1 MVQTSCL
8 NTYVEEDFLNLAKNA
23 VKDEYADMLVNQW
36 KEGNLIFKTKP
47 NLKNDG
53 ETSFQRRHSK
63 TKAKKSTV
71 TIKKSVAES
80 KYICWK
86 MSVLLHE
93 LAHVLHY
100 FNAENPILKEDIHG
114 LDWMVKV
121 KTAIHRGGLKNCA
134 KEERSPH
141 PSCLYKRS
149 CIWCLP
155 DGGKLQQNK
164 QYDLPTKQE
173 KSKVE
178 GNCLYCYT
186 NDSTIKHLKKS
197 ISCQEKYRSLYG
209 PQYKARLTQ
218 LALKEARIQKRVKE
232 RVQESQ
238 ERVQESE
245 GKPVCCFCLSE
256 GDLLLKVHLR
266 NNIDCA
272 MEYMDKYQCNNM
284 KELREKLFRENAKL
298 RKRKQRAKERQ

>member
-8 NTYVEEDFLNLAKNA
+8 RKYVEEDFLNLAKNT

-36 KEGNLIFKTKP
+36 IEGNLLFKTKSG
-47 NLKNDG
+47 LKNDG
-53 ETSFQRRHSK
+53 ETSFQKRK
-63 TKAKKSTV
+63 TKVKKSTV

-100 FNAENPILKEDIHG
+100 FNADNPILKEDIHG

-121 KTAIHRGGLKNCA
+121 KTAIHRGGLKKCA
-134 KEERSPH
+134 KEERSSH
-141 PSCLYKRS
+141 PSCLYKRN

-155 DGGKLQQNK
+155 DGGKVQQNK
-164 QYDLPTKQE
+164 QYDLPTQQE
-173 KSKVE
+173 KNKVE

-197 ISCQEKYRSLYG
+197 ISCKEKYRILYG
-209 PQYKARLTQ
+209 PQYKARLIQ
-218 LALKEARIQKRVKE
+218 LALKETRVQKRV
-232 RVQESQ
+232 Q
-238 ERVQESE
+238 ERVQESK
-245 GKPVCCFCLSE
+245 GKPVCCFCSSE
-256 GDLLLKVHLR
+256 GDLLLGVHIR

-272 MEYMDKYQCNNM
+272 RKYMDKYQCKNM
-284 KELREKLFRENAKL
+284 KELRAKQFRENAKL
-298 RKRKQRAKERQ
+298 RKRQQRAKERQ

>member
-1 MVQTSCL
+1 MV
-8 NTYVEEDFLNLAKNA
+8 
-23 VKDEYADMLVNQW
+23 
-36 KEGNLIFKTKP
+36 
-47 NLKNDG
+47 
-53 ETSFQRRHSK
+53 
-63 TKAKKSTV
+63 KKSTV

-100 FNAENPILKEDIHG
+100 FNADNPILKEDIHG

-121 KTAIHRGGLKNCA
+121 KTAIHRGGLKKCA

-141 PSCLYKRS
+141 PSCLYKRN

-155 DGGKLQQNK
+155 DGGNVQQNK
-164 QYDLPTKQE
+164 QYDLPTQQE
-173 KSKVE
+173 KNKVE

-197 ISCQEKYRSLYG
+197 ISCKEKYTRLYG
-209 PQYKARLTQ
+209 PQYKARLIQ
-218 LALKEARIQKRVKE
+218 LALKETRVQKRV
-232 RVQESQ
+232 Q
-238 ERVQESE
+238 ERVQESK
-245 GKPVCCFCLSE
+245 GKPVCCFCSSE
-256 GDLLLKVHLR
+256 GDLLLGVHIR
-266 NNIDCA
+266 NNTDCA
-272 MEYMDKYQCNNM
+272 RKYMDKYQCKNM
-284 KELREKLFRENAKL
+284 KELRAKQFRENAKL

>member
-8 NTYVEEDFLNLAKNA
+8 NTYVEEDFLNLAKNT

-36 KEGNLIFKTKP
+36 IEGNLLFKTKSG
-47 NLKNDG
+47 LKNDG
-53 ETSFQRRHSK
+53 ETSFQKRK
-63 TKAKKSTV
+63 TKVKKSTV

-100 FNAENPILKEDIHG
+100 FNADNPILKEDIHG

-121 KTAIHRGGLKNCA
+121 KTAIHRGGLKKCA

-141 PSCLYKRS
+141 PSCLYKRN

-155 DGGKLQQNK
+155 DGGKVQQNK
-164 QYDLPTKQE
+164 QYDLPTQQE
-173 KSKVE
+173 KNKVE

-197 ISCQEKYRSLYG
+197 ISCKEKYTRLYG
-209 PQYKARLTQ
+209 PQYKARLIQ
-218 LALKEARIQKRVKE
+218 LALKETRVQKRV
-232 RVQESQ
+232 Q
-238 ERVQESE
+238 ERVQESK
-245 GKPVCCFCLSE
+245 GKPVCCFCSSE
-256 GDLLLKVHLR
+256 GDLLLGVHIR
-266 NNIDCA
+266 NNTDCA
-272 MEYMDKYQCNNM
+272 RKYMDKYQCKNM
-284 KELREKLFRENAKL
+284 KELRAKQFRENAKL

>member
-8 NTYVEEDFLNLAKNA
+8 RKYVEEDFLNLAKNT

-36 KEGNLIFKTKP
+36 IEGNLLFKTKSG
-47 NLKNDG
+47 LKNDG
-53 ETSFQRRHSK
+53 ETSFQKRK
-63 TKAKKSTV
+63 TKVKKSTV

-100 FNAENPILKEDIHG
+100 FNADNPILKEDIHG

-155 DGGKLQQNK
+155 DGGKLQENK

-218 LALKEARIQKRVKE
+218 LALKEARIQKRVQE